1 MERIYYKKQ
10 KTAIITL
17 VVKKKAMNIILKT
30 GILKEHAN
38 NKYRDFSEEE
48 KKAKREYQR
57 NRYRNMKEK
66 TSQESIKRL
75 KF

>member
-1 MERIYYKKQ
+1 
-10 KTAIITL
+10 
-17 VVKKKAMNIILKT
+17 MNIILKT

-66 TSQESIKRL
+66 TSQESIKQL